1 MRFLKKTSIFAL
13 ALIAGFSL
21 SSCQSSS
28 KKTKADRD
36 GQPAKMLETETPE
49 AGLHSVY
56 YDFDKF
62 DIRADQ
68 RPAADATS
76 EFLKDHE
83 ELKVEVQGNTDE
95 RGSVEYNMALGTRR
109 AKSLK
114 NYLVTSGVS
123 ASRISIVSFGKEK
136 PLASG
141 QDETDWAKNRRSD
154 VVKK

>member
-1 MRFLKKTSIFAL
+1 MRLLKKTSIFAL

-21 SSCQSSS
+21 TSCKSS
-28 KKTKADRD
+28 KSSKAERD

-68 RPAADATS
+68 RPAANATA
-76 EFLKDHE
+76 EYLKEHE
-83 ELKVEVQGNTDE
+83 DLNVEVQGNTDE

-114 NYLVTSGVS
+114 NYLVTAGVP
-123 ASRISIVSFGKEK
+123 AAHISIVSFGKEK
-136 PLASG
+136 PLANG
-141 QDETDWAKNRRSD
+141 QNESAWAKNRRSD